1 MQLDYKFLALEKE
14 KLLENAQSV
23 VLATSADNKVTAR
36 TMSYVNDGLLIM
48 FQTGEYS
55 EKATQMKQNSRVALA
70 TGNMQIEAEATFNEH
85 PNKNRVFLEKYKTKF
100 PKYYAMYTNLHDEI
114 LVIAR
119 PTKISLYK
127 YVDGNPCIDVLD
139 LENKN
144 AYRKV

>member
-1 MQLDYKFLALEKE
+1 MQLDYKNLASEIE

-36 TMSYVNDGLLIM
+36 TISHVNDELLIM

-55 EKATQMKQNSRVALA
+55 EKATQMKLNSRVALA

-85 PNKNRVFLEKYKTKF
+85 PRKNSVFVDKYKEKF

-114 LVIAR
+114 LVKTR
-119 PTKISLYK
+119 PIKISLYK
-127 YVDGNPCIDVLD
+127 YINGKPCIDILD
-139 LENKN
+139 VENKN